1 MLIGAANENR
11 LRIMNEKCEGA
22 FEALVWIEDLIEKNR
37 ATPRGLEAVL
47 AQVREMIKAVK
58 SGVAGDFP
66 FRLRATV

>member
-1 MLIGAANENR
+1 MLIGALDRAR

-22 FEALVWIEDLIEKNR
+22 FEALVWVEDLIEKNR

-47 AQVREMIKAVK
+47 TQVREMIRAVK

-66 FRLRATV
+66 FRLRGMV